1 MSWVVN
7 FWRSSIGKKVVMATT
22 GLIMI
27 GFLIS
32 HVVSNLLIFEDP
44 GHLDRYAVLL
54 RSLGPALWLARAI
67 LLAALILH
75 IVAAWQLTQRD
86 RAARPIGYER
96 KEPQVSTLASR
107 TMRWGGVL
115 LLAFI
120 VLHLLHFTWGTI
132 NPDFRPGEVGRNV
145 IVAFSNPIVV
155 VLYVFAMIWLGFHL
169 YHGTWSSMRTLGVY
183 RAGGDPLK
191 RRISGIIAFLI
202 YGGFILIPIG
212 VYLGLVRQ

>member
-1 MSWVVN
+1 
-7 FWRSSIGKKVVMATT
+7 
-22 GLIMI
+22 
-27 GFLIS
+27 
-32 HVVSNLLIFEDP
+32 
-44 GHLDRYAVLL
+44 
-54 RSLGPALWLARAI
+54 
-67 LLAALILH
+67 
-75 IVAAWQLTQRD
+75 
-86 RAARPIGYER
+86 
-96 KEPQVSTLASR
+96 
-107 TMRWGGVL
+107 MRWGGVL

-120 VLHLLHFTWGTI
+120 ILHLLHFTWGTI

-155 VLYVFAMIWLGFHL
+155 VLYVFALIWLGFHL

-183 RAGGDPLK
+183 RAGDDPLK